1 MLPPNPL
8 CIFEMYRITKS
19 RWRTRPSIWIPA
31 SILTHMTAQ
40 RHSAPQPS
48 VCEVPKSPPS
58 PNKQANEKRILHTK
72 HTVHNKHVQWNRS
85 HQVRTIRASLDYKC
99 TYVLSELHIEHKR
112 GSLSSQISSLAALE
126 SQREHKIGW
135 RGEMLFHLYSCVCV
149 LVEECG
155 QYIWLHGTWKACLFL
170 SQKSI
175 VDREK
180 ENVRQSRDRGILP
193 GALLNSCDH
202 TVQMIKIKLQKLQ
215 MFNEEDLKTLFY
227 EDRKT
232 KLVWENKYS
241 NNSLM
246 V

>member
-8 CIFEMYRITKS
+8 CIFEMYRFTKS
-19 RWRTRPSIWIPA
+19 RWRTRSSIWIPA
-31 SILTHMTAQ
+31 SILLTHMTAQ

-58 PNKQANEKRILHTK
+58 QNKQANEKRILHTK

-99 TYVLSELHIEHKR
+99 TYVLSELHIEHKWGIPFLTDQLF
-112 GSLSSQISSLAALE
+112 GSLRESTWALDWMERWNVISSVL
-126 SQREHKIGW
+126 
-135 RGEMLFHLYSCVCV
+135 MCVCV

-202 TVQMIKIKLQKLQ
+202 TVQMIKRKLQKLK

-232 KLVWENKYS
+232 KLVWENKYQ
-241 NNSLM
+241 
-246 V
+246 